1 MNKSLILMTTQAD
14 SQVTET
20 ITEEIN
26 LNAYVSESKV
36 CFSDVLCLT
45 QTQGSQ
51 VSYTWDSLMKLP
63 ILHDAFKE

>member
-26 LNAYVSESKV
+26 RNAYVSESKV

-45 QTQGSQ
+45 QIQGSQ
-51 VSYTWDSLMKLP
+51 VS
-63 ILHDAFKE
+63 